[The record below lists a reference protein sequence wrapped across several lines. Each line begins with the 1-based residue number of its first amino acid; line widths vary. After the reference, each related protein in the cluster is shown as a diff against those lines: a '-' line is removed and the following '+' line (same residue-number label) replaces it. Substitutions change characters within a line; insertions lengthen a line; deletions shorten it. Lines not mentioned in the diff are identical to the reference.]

1 MVRLMTSSKAIST
14 SRKRTK
20 RLALLFI
27 FTLMLLA
34 PAFAGEYRIG
44 LVLDGEIDRFSTL
57 LGDALSFSSSRIESP
72 GLIASNSN
80 RLEREHEIADGIER
94 DRQKR
99 SERKHEEKAY
109 KVDESPIVGRIV
121 NLDLDDVS
129 LKYLKKGDMDA
140 VSYIKH
146 REKLDEIVYVESV
159 LTDGLYEIRLDIDG
173 REMLFTLHSEMLG
186 GLEKEV
192 LPVLLE
198 HYRGVEHRLLSVKG
212 NVGAAITENGKEVE
226 KFSSYYVLPLGMHEI
241 RFEQIGYGSY
251 STVVDVDEDLE
262 TIEYQLE
269 RQKGDKLYI
278 SSRPYPDTLY
288 LNGNRLDGLFAEEA
302 SLPFTLTAAKDGYVT
317 RTVQSAKARDT
328 IELQLLPVTFYDKDK
343 LIEEKKSFYTHLLST
358 LLSFGV
364 SVASET
370 LDRMLPE
377 TDLSLVTAGLYGLT
391 TTGVV
396 MMIDSLFDYK
406 NALMRSY

>member
-1 MVRLMTSSKAIST
+1 
-14 SRKRTK
+14 
-20 RLALLFI
+20 
-27 FTLMLLA
+27 MLLV

-44 LVLDGEIDRFSTL
+44 LVLDGEIERFSTL
-57 LGDALSFSSSRIESP
+57 LSDAISFSSSRIESP
-72 GLIASNSN
+72 DLLTSNSL
-80 RLEREHEIADGIER
+80 RLEREHEISSGIER
-94 DRQKR
+94 DREKR
-99 SERKHEEKAY
+99 NERKYEEKAY
-109 KVDESPIVGRIV
+109 KADGKPVEGKIVT
-121 NLDLDDVS
+121 LDLDDVS
-129 LKYLKKGDMDA
+129 LKYLKSGDMDA

-173 REMLFTLHSEMLG
+173 KEMLFTLYSEMLG

-192 LPVLLE
+192 LPVLLK
-198 HYRGVEHRLLSVKG
+198 HYRGCEYRLLSVKG
-212 NVGAAITENGKEVE
+212 NVGAAITENGEDVE

-241 RFEQIGYGSY
+241 RFEQTGYGSY
-251 STVVDVDEDLE
+251 STIVDVDEDLD

-269 RQKGDKLYI
+269 KQKGDKLYI

-288 LNGNRLDGLFAEEA
+288 LNGNRLDELFAEEA
-302 SLPFTLTAAKDGYVT
+302 SLPFTLTATKEGYVP
-317 RTVQSAKARDT
+317 RTVQSAKARDS

-343 LIEEKKSFYTHLLST
+343 LLEEKKSFYTHLLST

-377 TDLSLVTAGLYGLT
+377 TDLSLVTAGLYGLDRKS
-391 TTGVV
+391 VV
-396 MMIDSLFDYK
+396 
-406 NALMRSY
+406 